1 MTSGYRFNVVRPTL
15 PILIVLLTCLATAVA
30 LLPRSQSSVHEDLTT
45 ISADL
50 EQAENT
56 PVSPAGDDD
65 RSGDQD
71 ELEDDINCQVAT
83 EWRGILLP
91 RLVAWWAPAQ
101 RHLGP
106 APGSLFRPPIARA

>member
-1 MTSGYRFNVVRPTL
+1 MTSGYGSNVVRPTL
-15 PILIVLLTCLATAVA
+15 PILVVLLTCLATAVA
-30 LLPRSQSSVHEDLTT
+30 LLPRSHSSSYEDLTT

-50 EQAENT
+50 EQAENA
-56 PVSPAGDDD
+56 PVSPVGDDD

-71 ELEDDINCQVAT
+71 ELEDDISCHVVT

-91 RLVAWWAPAQ
+91 RLVAWWVPAR

-106 APGSLFRPPIARA
+106 APGSLFRPPIASA